1 MPVHGLGEKGT
12 YMAEEEVTNPEVER
26 RQGAIRRSY
35 SDRRL
40 WVRRQFAD
48 RRFGKGRRVWN
59 RRVSADIVQEETRV
73 ASRRAGSRRRI
84 PDERRDRPERRHSPD
99 RRSSDR
105 RVA

>member
-12 YMAEEEVTNPEVER
+12 YMSEEEVTNPEVER

-40 WVRRQFAD
+40 WVRREFSD
-48 RRFGKGRRVWN
+48 RRYGKGRRVWN
-59 RRVSADIVQEETRV
+59 RRVSASTVDVEARTD
-73 ASRRAGSRRRI
+73 SRRAGVRRRFA
-84 PDERRDRPERRHSPD
+84 DERRDGPARREGPERRSA
-99 RRSSDR
+99 DR